1 MPTTTFLAP
10 KEPRNLKATAGA
22 CGFLL
27 VVYVAGSWQ
36 WTFSPK
42 RGLGLCFGILATLL
56 FGFLMA
62 YPFRRP
68 RARPL
73 GTAKSWI
80 QAHVY
85 LGVVACL
92 AVLIHADFAFPHGAM
107 GWWLLLLTLWTTA
120 SGLAGVWLQKW
131 IPSAISQGLRVE
143 ALYERIPELID
154 RLREEADGLAAE
166 ASETLESFYRRDVRP
181 AMAGPSPS
189 WSYLLDVRAGR
200 ERALQA
206 FDNIGRFVGDEDK
219 GRARELMNI
228 YTEKLE
234 LDAQYRLQ
242 RVLRHWLIAHT
253 PVAALLLGLV
263 VVHIASWLW
272 Y

>member
-1 MPTTTFLAP
+1 MPETFLAP
-10 KEPRNLKATAGA
+10 KEPRNLKATAGVCA
-22 CGFLL
+22 FFLL
-27 VVYVAGSWQ
+27 VYAVGSWQ

-42 RGLGLCFGILATLL
+42 RGLGLAFGMLAALL
-56 FGFLMA
+56 FAFLGA

-73 GTAKSWI
+73 GTARNWI

-92 AVLIHADFAFPHGAM
+92 AVLIHGGFSLPNGGM

-131 IPSAISQGLRVE
+131 IPSTIAQGLRVE
-143 ALYERIPELID
+143 ALYERIPELVD
-154 RLREEADGLAAE
+154 RLREESDALAAE

-181 AMAGPSPS
+181 AMSGPSPS

-200 ERALQA
+200 ERALQP
-206 FDNIGRFVGDEDK
+206 FENIRRFVSEEDQV
-219 GRARELMNI
+219 RARELMSI

-242 RVLRHWLIAHT
+242 RVLRHWLVAHT
-253 PVAALLLGLV
+253 PAAALLAALV
-263 VVHIASWLW
+263 LVHIASWLW